1 MTPGI
6 QHHLDALAD
15 PATIHRTAA
24 RKHVTAVMGRPLHD
38 EHLIPLMEAAVAET
52 LDRDPKI
59 KPTVITSIYAHFH
72 TTASPAKVLDLYE
85 SMVLD
90 LSARAMQK
98 WALHE
103 IYDRVT
109 KMGRVVSHT
118 DDGFPVVD
126 CSVCHARH
134 DARLDHRD

>member
-15 PATIHRTAA
+15 PATVHRTAA
-24 RKHVTAVMGRPLHD
+24 RKHVTAVMGRPLHH
-38 EHLIPLMEAAVAET
+38 EHLVDLMHDAITET
-52 LDRDPKI
+52 MVLNPRLN
-59 KPTVITSIYAHFH
+59 VHVLTSGYAHFH
-72 TTASPAKVLDLYE
+72 TMASPAKVLHFYE
-85 SMVLD
+85 SMVID
-90 LSARAMQK
+90 PSARALRK

-126 CSVCHARH
+126 CSLCHARH

>member
-15 PATIHRTAA
+15 PTTIHRTAA
-24 RKHVTAVMGRPLHD
+24 RKSLTAMMGRPLHH
-38 EHLIPLMEAAVAET
+38 EHLIDLMYAAVTET
-52 LDRDPKI
+52 LVLNPRLN
-59 KPTVITSIYAHFH
+59 VHSLASIYAHFH

-90 LSARAMQK
+90 LSARAMQE

-103 IYDRVT
+103 VYDRVT

-118 DDGFPVVD
+118 DDGFPVVS
-126 CSVCHARH
+126 CNVCHARH

>member
-15 PATIHRTAA
+15 PATVHRTAA
-24 RKHVTAVMGRPLHD
+24 RKHVTAVMGRPLHH
-38 EHLIPLMEAAVAET
+38 EHLIPLMDAAAAET
-52 LDRDPKI
+52 LDRNPKL
-59 KPTVITSIYAHFH
+59 KPTIITSGYARFH
-72 TTASPAKVLDLYE
+72 TTASPAQMLAFYE
-85 SMVLD
+85 AMAVEPG
-90 LSARAMQK
+90 ARAVQE